1 MQSTIGTDKKVRE
14 GYEEMITEG
23 HRHEL
28 RDKPDV
34 FGDPASGYGR
44 EQV

>member
-1 MQSTIGTDKKVRE
+1 MQSTIGTYKKVRE
-14 GYEEMITEG
+14 GYEEMITAG
-23 HRHEL
+23 HHHVL
-28 RDKPDV
+28 RDMPDV